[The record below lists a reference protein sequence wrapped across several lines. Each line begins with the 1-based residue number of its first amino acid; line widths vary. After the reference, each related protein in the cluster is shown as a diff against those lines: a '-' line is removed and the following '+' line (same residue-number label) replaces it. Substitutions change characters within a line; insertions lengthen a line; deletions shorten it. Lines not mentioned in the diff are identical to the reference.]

1 MDIARV
7 QSRRTNY
14 FSRTEALTC
23 QHVYWCSCVPK
34 KNKKTEADQ
43 CLSQL
48 NHWSG
53 ECHASCRGSLVS
65 MSWSYVALCLFCVL
79 WMCRVRHFFTACF
92 KLSAAIG
99 EDLCELT
106 GVGSD
111 CAPARFLI
119 CDREEAAFWRRLL
132 LLHRP
137 CVSSRFSV
145 GHFGHVTEESITVS
159 SMSLCAL
166 WSARRV
172 RKIPQLMVAVSFQK
186 NLNKT
191 KKAKSLRKLR
201 TTRQLWKAPTTFNL
215 LNLKPWIYFKNM
227 VHIFFSQRNVICYT
241 YRGLI

>member
-7 QSRRTNY
+7 QGRWTNY

-23 QHVYWCSCVPK
+23 QHVYWCSRVPK

-79 WMCRVRHFFTACF
+79 WMCCVRHFFTACF

-145 GHFGHVTEESITVS
+145 GHFGHVAEESITVS

-186 NLNKT
+186 KLNKT
-191 KKAKSLRKLR
+191 KKKKLNR
-201 TTRQLWKAPTTFNL
+201 CA
-215 LNLKPWIYFKNM
+215 I
-227 VHIFFSQRNVICYT
+227 
-241 YRGLI
+241 